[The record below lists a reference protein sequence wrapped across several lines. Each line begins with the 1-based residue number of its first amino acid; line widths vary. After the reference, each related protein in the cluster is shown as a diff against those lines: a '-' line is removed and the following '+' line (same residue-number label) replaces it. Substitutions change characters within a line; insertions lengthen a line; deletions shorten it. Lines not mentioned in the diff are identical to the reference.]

1 MRLQRQLA
9 RHRFRFLGRIRPVCA
24 TAALIVLFTRV
35 PGPVAEDCAD
45 YGPQTRYI
53 GDFYLWPPIEDLVSI
68 GSRFFYTSNNQQF
81 HVFDL
86 PNPGRA
92 PVPLAFVFLPQSFN
106 YSIALLGDDFAYVAA
121 YGCCGLEYWLPGA
134 GSRELLGIRIDA
146 WGAPA
151 LVGSWRFASDVLWVT
166 AYGTHA
172 YIHTLSES
180 GQTGVAVL
188 DVADPMEPRMA
199 GFVETPRLFPTEVVD
214 DRYLFATTP
223 DSQLVALDVS
233 DPTAPKTI
241 PTPPFSAQSLG
252 IRDHLLYCTAQL
264 PGDAWQFCVLDFSVA
279 TPSRL
284 PRVVG
289 RTDAP
294 VGGREPMQFRGQ
306 RAFYTS
312 DTGVVVID
320 ISSPASPTFFELLDH
335 DRPSHLALIG
345 ENVISFSGRPRGIRV
360 FELGNRP
367 RVRPLARVA
376 RDDAFPGVGFFG
388 LVDELAFVTCGGGSS
403 AGICV
408 YDVSDASRPRYL
420 SRVLVDGDRNDESD
434 CGLGPTQLL
443 KHGDYGYMLE
453 AAVDG
458 SRLKVVD
465 LSQPTAPVIL
475 GRVETPGI
483 RLSGVVVSGSKVF
496 SRGSECSAEEYD
508 VLVMFDVS
516 DKTAPRRLEVDV
528 PRFERLTTFRAAD
541 SVVYT
546 LGAHVEAGQELS
558 AYQVDDASGALQLVR
573 RVPAWFSSFQLY
585 QDRAYVYRDGS
596 MAVTDISGLLDP
608 TDVFVPLPGG
618 ITGGVVR
625 NGILYSGMGGL
636 GVAACDISVLSQPRF
651 LGRVGG
657 GTFGAASG
665 VAVTDKA
672 VFAVEGRVVS
682 TYPLPCLQVATPV
695 SITDLLATGIQDGML
710 VTWTVVDGAFE
721 HFYVERS
728 LSGSADTD
736 AEILNLRDPVPGS
749 GPWAFLD
756 RTAAPH
762 KTYAYRLGAALG
774 DGSIA
779 WFGPIF
785 ATRGLASMSI
795 SAAWP
800 NPASGVVQAR
810 LFLPTTNRVWASVF
824 DVRGRHVR
832 TIVDAPKPA
841 GQHLL
846 TWDGLDEDG
855 FPAASGTYFLKL
867 STRGEQRTAKIS
879 MIRP

>member
-1 MRLQRQLA
+1 M
-9 RHRFRFLGRIRPVCA
+9 
-24 TAALIVLFTRV
+24 
-35 PGPVAEDCAD
+35 
-45 YGPQTRYI
+45 
-53 GDFYLWPPIEDLVSI
+53 VSI
-68 GSRFFYTSNNQQF
+68 GSWFFYTSDQTF

-86 PNPGRA
+86 PGPGRS
-92 PVPLAFVFLPQSFN
+92 PVPLGLVGLPHSFN
-106 YSIALLGDDFAYVAA
+106 HSIALLGVDFAYVAA
-121 YGCCGLEYWLPGA
+121 YGCCGLEHWLPGV

-146 WGAPA
+146 SGVPTLA
-151 LVGSWRFASDVLWVT
+151 GSWRFGNDVLWVT
-166 AYGTHA
+166 AYRTHA

-188 DVADPMEPRMA
+188 DVADPTAPRMV
-199 GFVETPRLFPTEVVD
+199 GFVETPPLFPTQVAD
-214 DRYLFATTP
+214 DRYLFATTR
-223 DSQLVALDVS
+223 DNQLVALDVS
-233 DPTAPKTI
+233 DPASPATI

-252 IRDHLLYCTAQL
+252 LRDHLLYCTAQL
-264 PGDAWQFCVLDFSVA
+264 PGDAWQFYVLDFSAA
-279 TPSRL
+279 TPSTL

-294 VGGREPMQFRGQ
+294 VGGMEHMQFREQ

-312 DTGVVVID
+312 ATGVAVID

-335 DRPSHLALIG
+335 NQPSHLALMG
-345 ENVISFSGRPRGIRV
+345 ENVISFSNRRRASLRWANMSV
-360 FELGNRP
+360 FELGSIP
-367 RVRPLARVA
+367 RARPLAT
-376 RDDAFPGVGFFG
+376 FG
-388 LVDELAFVTCGGGSS
+388 GGLLSLQDNLAFVTCGAPPN
-403 AGICV
+403 AGVCV
-408 YDVSDASRPRYL
+408 YDVSDPRQPRYL
-420 SRVLVDGDRNDESD
+420 SKVLLDGDDLEANN
-434 CGLGPTQLL
+434 CGPATQFA
-443 KHGDYGYMLE
+443 KYGDYGYMIE
-453 AAVDG
+453 ATAADG

-475 GRVETPGI
+475 GRVETPI
-483 RLSGVVVSGSKVF
+483 ILSGVGVIGSKVL
-496 SRGSECSAEEYD
+496 SRGWDCGRDYYT
-508 VLVMFDVS
+508 LVMFDVS
-516 DKTAPRRLEVDV
+516 DRTVPRRVDANL
-528 PRFERLTTFRAAD
+528 PRFDRFGSFRVVD
-541 SVVYT
+541 GVVYVLAET
-546 LGAHVEAGQELS
+546 HVDGPNEFS
-558 AYQVDDASGALQLVR
+558 AYHLDEASGALQLVR
-573 RVPAWFSSFQLY
+573 RARARFGSFQLD
-585 QDRAYVYRDGS
+585 QGRAYVYRGEWSDPGEYGES
-596 MAVTDISGLLDP
+596 VAVTDIPGLFDAPLD
-608 TDVFVPLPGG
+608 FALLPAAM
-618 ITGGVVR
+618 TAGVVR
-625 NGILYSGMGGL
+625 NGILYSQMGGQ
-636 GVAACDISVLSQPRF
+636 GVAACDLSVPSQPRF

-657 GTFGAASG
+657 GTFGPASA
-665 VAVTDKA
+665 VRVTDKA
-672 VFAVEGRVVS
+672 VFAVERYAIA

-695 SITDLLATGIQDGML
+695 SITDLSATGIQDGML